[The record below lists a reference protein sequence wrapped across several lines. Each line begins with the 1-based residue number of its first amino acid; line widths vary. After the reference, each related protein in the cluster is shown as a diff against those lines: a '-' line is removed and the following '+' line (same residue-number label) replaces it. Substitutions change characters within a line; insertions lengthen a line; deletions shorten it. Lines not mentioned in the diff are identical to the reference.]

1 MNSNTK
7 TTYRPAC
14 VGQNRQPRCGICAFH
29 AICGEIC
36 DPVEEQLPS
45 MEQGRIDAE
54 DLPKIWRGRI
64 VTRAIL
70 DNTHLLT
77 ELQKEIVRLYYRE
90 NMLQREIGERLG
102 TTQQAVN
109 DHLRRIR
116 EKIGKDLKIT
126 RYVEG
131 L

>member
-1 MNSNTK
+1 
-7 TTYRPAC
+7 
-14 VGQNRQPRCGICAFH
+14 
-29 AICGEIC
+29 
-36 DPVEEQLPS
+36 